1 MRRVALAGLLL
12 GGLLPVGCGP
22 QQPASAPVV
31 TAPAAAPPR
40 LVLDSALQQ
49 VVRAY
54 YREERGRGICYL
66 DIDRNTRDTLEL
78 TLNPCTLLLCFD
90 EYQPSHY
97 AWVGRQLVL
106 VSSGVERLGPPDT
119 GQLGQLRRLASQYL
133 YGRPLPRDPADE
145 ASSNYCPRAWQLR
158 KTNATGRYEVLKG
171 RLGWPNRHLLPAPP
185 PPPRLLP

>member
-1 MRRVALAGLLL
+1 MQWSVLCGLLL
-12 GGLLPVGCGP
+12 GGLQLIGCSP

-31 TAPAAAPPR
+31 TAPAAPPR

-49 VVRAY
+49 IVRAY
-54 YREERGRGICYL
+54 YREEKGQGICYL
-66 DIDRNTRDTLEL
+66 DIDRSTHDTLEL

-119 GQLGQLRRLASQYL
+119 VQLGLLRRMASRYL
-133 YGRPLPRDPADE
+133 YGRPLRRDPEE
-145 ASSNYCPRAWQLR
+145 AASFYCPRVWQAR
-158 KTNATGRYEVLKG
+158 KTTATGRYQVLKG

-185 PPPRLLP
+185 PPPSLRRP